1 MYIISITESFDAA
14 HFLSGYDG
22 KCSNIHGHQW
32 NVEINIQAMKLHMNG
47 SNKGMVEDF
56 TDIKEDIRELMKV
69 YDHALIIEK
78 GSLKKETTDCLI
90 KEGFKI
96 IFLDFR
102 TTAENLAYYFYLLV
116 EEKGYNVKSVTVYE
130 TPNNAATYEK

>member
-14 HFLSGYDG
+14 HFLSDYDG
-22 KCSNIHGHQW
+22 KCSNIHGHRW
-32 NVEINIQAMKLHMNG
+32 NVEISIQAMKLHMNG

-56 TDIKEDIRELMKV
+56 TDIKEDIRALMKV

-90 KEGFKI
+90 EEGFKI